1 MNPGRERSRRASWR
15 TRCKVS
21 RFAILDTG
29 GLCSERFGF
38 FPGFSAR
45 SFSRSSNTTFPFGR
59 RKPRS
64 LPDRGQKR
72 ATHSQRDRQTKK
84 MAWSA
89 SVAPKVDEL
98 QMLDCTNGQISSSC
112 EVYNALLDF
121 FRRYSRERILQQSES
136 ALNVLP
142 RTMRTHAVAHVV
154 LLFSTPSP
162 FHLPNTNST
171 LPFTSCAV
179 YQWFCRRKLAWFCQ
193 AYIFQSGYHY
203 LTYFRSSL
211 RSRSFSMAEPVFQKK
226 CNGHPRSRTLRRGN
240 GKSSSTTCYQGKSSV
255 ESMSSLSSQMRFN
268 YFARTAITGDSALMC
283 V

>member
-1 MNPGRERSRRASWR
+1 MP
-15 TRCKVS
+15 
-21 RFAILDTG
+21 
-29 GLCSERFGF
+29 
-38 FPGFSAR
+38 
-45 SFSRSSNTTFPFGR
+45 
-59 RKPRS
+59 PR
-64 LPDRGQKR
+64 
-72 ATHSQRDRQTKK
+72 
-84 MAWSA
+84 
-89 SVAPKVDEL
+89 VDERCREL
-98 QMLDCTNGQISSSC
+98 ATSREKRILSAVEGVRAGCKNQSNLDSLSLDVNKIQILECTNGQISSSC

-136 ALNVLP
+136 APNVLP

-154 LLFSTPSP
+154 LLFGTPSP

-211 RSRSFSMAEPVFQKK
+211 RSRSFSMVEPVFQKK

-240 GKSSSTTCYQGKSSV
+240 GKSSSTTCYEGKSSV

>member
-38 FPGFSAR
+38 FPSFSAR

-112 EVYNALLDF
+112 ERGMTVLGDF
-121 FRRYSRERILQQSES
+121 FVVVAMPGTVSVVEWEG
-136 ALNVLP
+136 
-142 RTMRTHAVAHVV
+142 AV
-154 LLFSTPSP
+154 
-162 FHLPNTNST
+162 
-171 LPFTSCAV
+171 
-179 YQWFCRRKLAWFCQ
+179 
-193 AYIFQSGYHY
+193 
-203 LTYFRSSL
+203 
-211 RSRSFSMAEPVFQKK
+211 
-226 CNGHPRSRTLRRGN
+226 RTLRSCT
-240 GKSSSTTCYQGKSSV
+240 KSGCSVIALPQCFSGSSV
-255 ESMSSLSSQMRFN
+255 RASW
-268 YFARTAITGDSALMC
+268 
-283 V
+283 